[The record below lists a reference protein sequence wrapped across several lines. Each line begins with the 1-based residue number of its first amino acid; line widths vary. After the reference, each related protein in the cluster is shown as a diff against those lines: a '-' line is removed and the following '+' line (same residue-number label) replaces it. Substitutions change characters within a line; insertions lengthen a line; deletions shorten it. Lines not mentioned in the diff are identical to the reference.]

1 MSANGRKLLKLQ
13 SELAAKYGDRAA
25 MFVSDM
31 PKSEYVS
38 SGSLSL
44 DFALG
49 TGGFPTNRALEIA
62 GGEGTGKTTIGL
74 LAMANFL
81 DAFPDKGAVILDLEH
96 KLSDE
101 WVRKLIGKGRAE
113 RVILLW
119 PDTIEEATDM
129 YVQCCEGGLVSYIL
143 LDSIGGAPTQRVFN
157 KSAESGNI
165 GGNALGV
172 TRFAQFASVMSSKY
186 DVCTVGVNQARDDM
200 TGYNRHITPGGRAWK
215 HACVARIQLK
225 QGKGKFFA
233 KVDGEELQVGYS
245 VVAKIVKNQMAAP
258 YRVAWW
264 PFYNIETD
272 EYGFGIDRLSEISR
286 LSLSV
291 GVVEQRGAWYYHPEL
306 PGGKIKSQA
315 RLLDHLKDHEDF
327 RELLA
332 KQTIDAVAERGL
344 SAVAPSGSQGD
355 ITEDDTE
362 NGPLQD
368 IFLGEDLQGSG
379 EEDQTPEE
387 EK

>member
-1 MSANGRKLLKLQ
+1 MSSNRKLLKLQ
-13 SELAAKYGDRAA
+13 SELADKYGDRAA

-31 PKSEYVS
+31 PKGEYVS

-74 LAMANFL
+74 LAMANFI

-101 WVRKLIGKGRAE
+101 WVRKLIGEERAKK
-113 RVILLW
+113 VILLW

-129 YVQCCEGGLVSYIL
+129 YIQCCEGGLVSYVL
-143 LDSIGGAPTQRVFN
+143 LDSIGGAPTQRVFG
-157 KSAESGNI
+157 KSAEIGNM
-165 GGNALGV
+165 GGNSLGV

-186 DVCTVGVNQARDDM
+186 DVCTVGINQARDDM
-200 TGYNRHITPGGRAWK
+200 SGYNRHITPGGRAWK
-215 HACVARIQLK
+215 HACVARVQLK
-225 QGKGKFFA
+225 QGKGKYYA
-233 KVDGEELQVGYS
+233 NIDGDKLQVGYS

-264 PFYNIETD
+264 PFYNLET
-272 EYGFGIDRLSEISR
+272 EEFGFGIDRLSEISR
-286 LSLSV
+286 LALSV

-315 RLLDHLKDHEDF
+315 RLLEQIKEDEKL

-344 SAVAPSGSQGD
+344 NAVAPSGSQGD
-355 ITEDDTE
+355 ITDDETSTSALHE
-362 NGPLQD
+362 
-368 IFLGEDLQGSG
+368 IFLGEDSQSSG
-379 EEDQTPEE
+379 EESQIPEGE
-387 EK
+387 E

>member
-1 MSANGRKLLKLQ
+1 MSANHRKLLKLQ
-13 SELAAKYGDRAA
+13 TELATKYGEKAA

-31 PKSEYVS
+31 PKGEYVS

-101 WVRKLIGKGRAE
+101 WVRKLIGEDRAE

-186 DVCTVGVNQARDDM
+186 NVCTVGVNQARDDM

-233 KVDGEELQVGYS
+233 KVDGEDLQVGYS

-264 PFYNIETD
+264 PFYNIETE

-291 GVVEQRGAWYYHPEL
+291 GVVEQRGAWYYHDEL

-362 NGPLQD
+362 SGPLED
-368 IFLGEDLQGSG
+368 IFLGSG
-379 EEDQTPEE
+379 EENQVPEGE
-387 EK
+387 D

>member
-1 MSANGRKLLKLQ
+1 MSANHRKLLKLQ
-13 SELAAKYGDRAA
+13 TELATKYGEKAA

-31 PKSEYVS
+31 PKGEYVS

-101 WVRKLIGKGRAE
+101 WVRKLIGEDRAE

-186 DVCTVGVNQARDDM
+186 SVCTVGINQARDDM

-233 KVDGEELQVGYS
+233 KVDGEDLQVGYS

-264 PFYNIETD
+264 PFYNIETE

-291 GVVEQRGAWYYHPEL
+291 GVVEQRGAWYYHDEL

-362 NGPLQD
+362 SGPLED
-368 IFLGEDLQGSG
+368 IFLGSG
-379 EEDQTPEE
+379 EENQVPEGE
-387 EK
+387 D